1 LIVIR
6 GIMRAQNDNAEF
18 GGGPF
23 APSIAALFMPA
34 AVIAAGYG
42 TLLATLILFDMGD
55 GAVARL
61 CIVVLA
67 LAAPFLIAHAALR
80 WVTTRLDI
88 FSHAVHLQPGF
99 PKNEQY
105 VVPYALIRSVRV
117 RRGLGGWLSGSG
129 TVSIELT
136 NGARIAACDL
146 AEPERARDAILSRL
160 HPPKPAELP
169 AEELEKPE
177 ILRVSLG

>member
-1 LIVIR
+1 
-6 GIMRAQNDNAEF
+6 MRAQNDNAEI

-23 APSIAALFMPA
+23 APSTTALFLPAALI
-34 AVIAAGYG
+34 VAGYG
-42 TLLATLILFDMGD
+42 TFLTALILLGMGD
-55 GAVARL
+55 SAIARL
-61 CIVVLA
+61 CMVVLA
-67 LAAPFLIAHAALR
+67 LAAPFLIAYAVLR
-80 WVTTRLDI
+80 RVTTRLDI

-117 RRGLGGWLSGSG
+117 RRGLGGWLSRSG

-136 NGARIAACDL
+136 NGAPIAACDL

-160 HPPKPAELP
+160 HPPKPVELP
-169 AEELEKPE
+169 ATELQKPE
-177 ILRVSLG
+177 ILRVSSG